1 MHKLNPTIALA
12 LFVATIPSLWAVAAP
27 FVGVTVGAAA
37 LITGGFFVA
46 SGNDPKNKWRELF
59 GMWLG
64 IPWGMMA
71 VTFPGL
77 TGWPK
82 TTLFVTLFVLGAL
95 AVLIS
100 GMPGIRNWVDTA
112 AWLTGWAISI
122 IILSLK
128 GGPAKFGTMPL
139 QIAGAMLAG
148 IFIVGV
154 LGRII
159 VDALSKQN

>member
-37 LITGGFFVA
+37 LITGGFFMA

-122 IILSLK
+122 IILSLN

-154 LGRII
+154 LVRII

>member
-12 LFVATIPSLWAVAAP
+12 LFVATIPSLWAVVAP

-100 GMPGIRNWVDTA
+100 GMLQTAKPDQSTEAAARRGRKEKFHNVYATEKIPLGVFPVSIFDTGN
-112 AWLTGWAISI
+112 T
-122 IILSLK
+122 
-128 GGPAKFGTMPL
+128 
-139 QIAGAMLAG
+139 
-148 IFIVGV
+148 
-154 LGRII
+154 
-159 VDALSKQN
+159 

>member
-12 LFVATIPSLWAVAAP
+12 LFVAAIPSLWAVVAP
-27 FVGVTVGAAA
+27 FIGVTVGAAT
-37 LITGGFFVA
+37 LIVVGFFVA
-46 SGNDPKNKWRELF
+46 SGNDPKNKWRLLF

-82 TTLFVTLFVLGAL
+82 LTLYVTLFVLGGL

-100 GMPGIRNWVDTA
+100 SMPGIRNWVDTA
-112 AWLTGWAISI
+112 AWLTGWAHFNRYLKLEWWSSEVWHDAIANCWCDACGYLYRWCSWP
-122 IILSLK
+122 SL
-128 GGPAKFGTMPL
+128 G
-139 QIAGAMLAG
+139 
-148 IFIVGV
+148 
-154 LGRII
+154 
-159 VDALSKQN
+159 

>member
-12 LFVATIPSLWAVAAP
+12 LFVAAIPSLWAVVAP
-27 FVGVTVGAAA
+27 FIGVTVGAAT
-37 LITGGFFVA
+37 LIVGGFFVA
-46 SGNDPKNKWRELF
+46 SGNDPKNKWRLLF

-82 TTLFVTLFVLGAL
+82 LTLYVTLFVLGGL

-100 GMPGIRNWVDTA
+100 SMPGIRNWVDTA

-122 IILSLK
+122 VILSLN

-154 LGRII
+154 LGCVL